1 MAALAPVL
9 ARTSRAAETL
19 TSSPRKVWQCEP
31 LLKRGTP
38 VKVASPYYLGA
49 NSAATP
55 MFSKLSDQSI
65 PLGNADRE
73 RCFDYCEQPSR
84 LADIVAA
91 PLQTLNAGTL
101 FGRAPDSVCNVSHRV
116 RQLFADQSPIHIFR
130 LNGRHGS
137 GTSLLRI
144 GPRGAVPP
152 EAWASGRGPPPLKDG
167 SRASSTGPLL
177 WVGSISA
184 RSRLNA
190 ARDAS

>member
-1 MAALAPVL
+1 
-9 ARTSRAAETL
+9 
-19 TSSPRKVWQCEP
+19 
-31 LLKRGTP
+31 
-38 VKVASPYYLGA
+38 
-49 NSAATP
+49 
-55 MFSKLSDQSI
+55 
-65 PLGNADRE
+65 
-73 RCFDYCEQPSR
+73 
-84 LADIVAA
+84 
-91 PLQTLNAGTL
+91 
-101 FGRAPDSVCNVSHRV
+101 VSHRV